1 MRDLGGRLT
10 DSGQVVTDQIV
21 PFSKIRGGWIQ
32 DANCRWQLLIVPSG
46 EDQVVRTGSI
56 KSKKVA
62 TKESV
67 IRIAQQCVNA
77 ANQPYEEET
86 MEVMTIL
93 GRFENHQIVEG
104 GREHYEAR
112 VKLVDYILERK
123 AVTEAGCRFC
133 PHCPTETPTK
143 FSVCVGCWTALESHG
158 IRPYRLDDPVDEEE
172 YEVEA
177 TKRQIDE
184 EIRKANE
191 NLFKDIV
198 NEA

>member
-1 MRDLGGRLT
+1 MRDLGGRLA

-77 ANQPYEEET
+77 ANQPYDEET

-104 GREHYEAR
+104 GREQYEAR

-123 AVTEAGCRFC
+123 AVTDVDSAHIASPRFA
-133 PHCPTETPTK
+133 HEV
-143 FSVCVGCWTALESHG
+143 FSVRGM
-158 IRPYRLDDPVDEEE
+158 LDRIGEPWHQ
-172 YEVEA
+172 A
-177 TKRQIDE
+177 ISS
-184 EIRKANE
+184 
-191 NLFKDIV
+191 
-198 NEA
+198 